1 MGHST
6 EAPQTCWTLSSWAHL
21 SSCDPASGIFLEPCQ
36 LKKVDSIATA
46 MLTFFIIGMTCLL
59 AVQGEPEPEAD
70 PQFFYPNALP
80 IYNNYYPR
88 AFYPSIAR
96 TPLVQKAAVV
106 QKTDDDENKAV
117 KTPFFFRTPAA
128 THLYPAYPT
137 SAYYPQ
143 PFFRYTPLSYYPNNF
158 IQFLQPSKP
167 EVKPEGDAIVDDAEV
182 VTTRDAMP
190 LKPLRPIIPT
200 FGNGLTRLANPH
212 HVTFLRPNEA
222 PAEPEIPDDN
232 ENLVQFRS
240 LPYNQAY
247 LNRIPVQQLGK

>member
-1 MGHST
+1 
-6 EAPQTCWTLSSWAHL
+6 
-21 SSCDPASGIFLEPCQ
+21 
-36 LKKVDSIATA
+36 
-46 MLTFFIIGMTCLL
+46 MLTLFIIGMTCLL

-70 PQFFYPNALP
+70 PQFFYPTALP

-88 AFYPSIAR
+88 AFYPI
-96 TPLVQKAAVV
+96 QKAAVV
-106 QKTDDDENKAV
+106 QKTNDDENKAV

-137 SAYYPQ
+137 SVYYPQ
-143 PFFRYTPLSYYPNNF
+143 PFFRYTPLSYYPNHF
-158 IQFLQPSKP
+158 IQSLQPSKP
-167 EVKPEGDAIVDDAEV
+167 EVEPEDAIVDDAEV
-182 VTTRDAMP
+182 VITRDAMP

-200 FGNGLTRLANPH
+200 FGNGLTRLANQQ

-222 PAEPEIPDDN
+222 PAEPENPEDN
-232 ENLVQFRS
+232 DSLVQFRS